1 MNPIDDPTPIKPGDV
16 IAMDGPPI
24 YAEAPGVKLFPTG
37 MLRWVPS
44 KMESRTR
51 IRSGPHWTGD
61 EFLVLQQWWQQVGAT
76 GGEWR
81 DIPVEES

>member
-1 MNPIDDPTPIKPGDV
+1 MAINSYPPIKAGDV

-24 YAEAPGVKLFPTG
+24 YADAPAEHLVPTG
-37 MLRWVPS
+37 RLRWVPAS
-44 KMESRTR
+44 KDTQTR

-81 DIPVEES
+81 DIPVEAP